1 MNKKTVWTIRLVLL
15 MFLVLL
21 FISFL
26 NMLGIPNPFY
36 NPFSRPAAVPKPV
49 TIVDS
54 DFSNDEQNVIEVYKR
69 FSPSVVFIANA
80 ANVGNRFSLNITQIP
95 RGTGSGFIWDHDG
108 HIVTNY
114 HVIEGASSIIVR
126 LQDQSNWRAHVVGTN
141 IENDIAVIR
150 VGAPPNKLQ
159 PVIIADTSKLQV
171 GQRVIAIGNPFGLDT
186 TLTVGYISALGRQ
199 ITTEAGWHI
208 DGLIQTDAAINP
220 GNSGGPL
227 LDSFG
232 RVIGVNTAILSP
244 SGTSSGIGFSVPID
258 TVNEIVPLL
267 ISKGKVPYP
276 FLGVRL
282 LAPHQENLLNEKGM
296 VIGGIV
302 ENSPADKASLQGI
315 TRTRQGDFMYDVI
328 TAIND
333 EPVLNGDS
341 LVKILRSN
349 YKPGDIVTLTVKRQD
364 QIIKVEVR
372 LEVK

>member
-1 MNKKTVWTIRLVLL
+1 MKNRTVWTIRIVLL
-15 MFLVLL
+15 IFLVLL
-21 FISFL
+21 IISFI

-36 NPFSRPAAVPKPV
+36 NPFSRPAAIPKPV

-54 DFSNDEQNVIEVYKR
+54 ELSSDEQNVIEVYKR

-80 ANVGNRFSLNITQIP
+80 ANAGNRFSLNITQIP

-126 LQDQSNWRAHVVGTN
+126 LQDQSNWRAHVVGTD

-159 PVIIADTSKLQV
+159 PVIIADATKLQV

-186 TLTVGYISALGRQ
+186 TLTVGFISALGRQ

-232 RVIGVNTAILSP
+232 RVVGVNTAILSP

-267 ISKGKVPYP
+267 ISNGKVPYP
-276 FLGVRL
+276 FLGVRVL
-282 LAPHQENLLNEKGM
+282 PPHMEELFQEEGM

-315 TRTRQGDFMYDVI
+315 TRTRQGDRVNDVI
-328 TAIND
+328 IAIND
-333 EPVLNGDS
+333 EPVTNGDG
-341 LVKILRSN
+341 LVKILRRN
-349 YKPGDIVTLTVKRQD
+349 YKPGDIVTLSVKRQNKV
-364 QIIKVEVR
+364 IEVEVR

>member
-36 NPFSRPAAVPKPV
+36 NPFSRPAAIPKPV
-49 TIVDS
+49 TIVNNDLS
-54 DFSNDEQNVIEVYKR
+54 SDEQNVIEVYKR

-80 ANVGNRFSLNITQIP
+80 ANAGSRFSLNITQIP

-126 LQDQSNWRAHVVGTN
+126 LQDQSNWRAHVVGTD

-150 VGAPPNKLQ
+150 IGAPPDKLQ
-159 PVIIADTSKLQV
+159 PVIIADSSKLQV

-276 FLGVRL
+276 FLGVRVL
-282 LAPHQENLLNEKGM
+282 TPNQERPFKENGM